1 MKKKLVIAGLA
12 TGVIAAVSTVGVLVA
27 KKGKGKHEQ
36 TFKEAFD
43 YRVNKI
49 KSKFGPKDE
58 TSTFNLKTEDD
69 LNEE

>member
-36 TFKEAFD
+36 TFKEALD

-49 KSKFGPKDE
+49 KSK
-58 TSTFNLKTEDD
+58 
-69 LNEE
+69 